1 MVQYMEHDNRTSDLP
16 RDPLTGTQSLE
27 RAFRL
32 LREVASHGNRGA
44 RLTDLTVDTGFTKAT
59 VRRLL
64 AAMIRE
70 NLLEQDVE
78 TRRYFLGPEIF
89 VLGTVAAG
97 RFSLHKLQ
105 TSDLSRVAALSHAK
119 YAGSKVPLAALLCD
133 RHAETT
139 SGQSTALIYESA
151 AGQTARLTY
160 GELNEHSRRFA
171 GVLRSLGVGRGDRVA
186 TFLSKGP
193 ELMIASIAIWR
204 LGAVQVPLFATFGES
219 AVSYR
224 LAHSGASVIVTNG
237 TCRTRV
243 GKAAAARVI
252 TVEGD
257 GTASFTEDDVSFWSA
272 LHAASP
278 VDTVATLA
286 GDEPFVLLYD
296 AAAAGLP
303 KSLPMPIKAL
313 AFVEKDMRLVLDVRE
328 EDVFWDV
335 ADPSW
340 GGGLFYAVLGSLLLG
355 HAAVLC
361 DGPFDASQLYRILS
375 KLGITNLLSPPNWY
389 RALRAADHIAPPS
402 NLRLRIASSVGE
414 ALPIDVVEWAAQRL
428 GVPLHDHYG
437 QAELGMPIA
446 NLHAPALYRAPVPG
460 SIGRPTPGFHAVVLD
475 GEGREVLPGAKGELA
490 IDTEKSPLFWF
501 KEYYKD
507 AARMAQRFRHGRRYY
522 LTGDLV
528 RVDADGNFYHLGLI
542 EDVVTSEGYAIG
554 RGEIEAAIAAHAAV
568 AEAAVISKPDKLV
581 GEIIKAFVI
590 LKPGHLPS
598 SALADEIIMCVKAR
612 LAADS
617 YPPEI
622 EFVTTLPRTA
632 DGKLHRVALR
642 QTDAGR

>member
-1 MVQYMEHDNRTSDLP
+1 MAELGAP
-16 RDPLTGTQSLE
+16 LDPSTGTQSLE
-27 RAFRL
+27 RAFAL
-32 LREVASHGNRGA
+32 LRQVASRGNRGA
-44 RLTDLTVDTGFTKAT
+44 RLTDLVTDTGFAKAT

-64 AAMIRE
+64 ASMIRE
-70 NLLEQDVE
+70 NLLEQDE
-78 TRRYFLGPEIF
+78 ATRRYFLGPETF

-97 RFSLHKLQ
+97 RFGLHQLRAA
-105 TSDLSRVAALSHAK
+105 DLARVTALSQGK
-119 YAGSKVPLAALLCD
+119 YAGGAVPLATLLCD
-133 RHAETT
+133 RHAETAR
-139 SGQSTALIYESA
+139 GQSVALIYESA
-151 AGQTARLTY
+151 AGQTSRLTY
-160 GELNEHSRRFA
+160 GELADHSRRFA
-171 GVLRSLGVGRGDRVA
+171 GVLRSLGVGKGDRVA

-193 ELMIASIAIWR
+193 ELLIASIAIWR
-204 LGAVQVPLFATFGES
+204 LGAVQVPLFATFGEP
-219 AVSYR
+219 AVSNR
-224 LAHSGASVIVTNG
+224 LAHSGAAVVVTNG

-243 GKAAAARVI
+243 SKVAAAAARVI

-257 GTASFTEDDVSFWSA
+257 GAASFAEQDVPFWSA
-272 LHAASP
+272 LHAAVP
-278 VDTVATLA
+278 VDTIATLA
-286 GDEPFVLLYD
+286 GDAPFVLLYD

-303 KSLPMPIKAL
+303 KGLPMPVKSL
-313 AFVEKDMRLVLDVRE
+313 AFVEKDMKLVLDVRE
-328 EDVFWDV
+328 DDVFWDV

-355 HAAVLC
+355 RAAVLC

-375 KLGITNLLSPPNWY
+375 KLGVTNLLSPPNWY
-389 RALRAADHIAPPS
+389 RALRAADGIAPPA

-414 ALPIDVVEWAAQRL
+414 ALPTDVVEWAARRL

-460 SIGRPTPGFHAVVLD
+460 SIGRPTPGFHAVALD
-475 GEGREVLPGAKGELA
+475 GEGREVSPGANGELA

-501 KEYYKD
+501 KEYHRD
-507 AARMAQRFRHGRRYY
+507 AARTALRFRHGGRYY

-568 AEAAVISKPDKLV
+568 AEAAVINKPDKLV
-581 GEIIKAFVI
+581 GEIVKAFVI

-598 SALADEIIMCVKAR
+598 PTLADEIILCVKAR
-612 LAADS
+612 LAADA

-642 QTDAGR
+642 QTDAAGR